1 MRLGHESLVKQLLDT
16 WTFIDLKDKE
26 GDTALIFSVKKERSN
41 ITKILLQ
48 RGASINAQNTSGVT
62 PLICAVKVQNKDLIS
77 LLFES
82 GASPDIQD
90 NYGDTA
96 LIKAVNRDDVG
107 LVSFL
112 LDRGSSPIIENEDGF
127 SAYQSISNTENG
139 RMLRQ
144 IFITRF
150 PSIVYY
156 YKDKTN
162 RIMLAHA
169 IEAEGISE
177 AILYRKPVTR
187 SAGKFPLPKILSIDL
202 EGCFLENILEN
213 MLLNHSGSR

>member
-1 MRLGHESLVKQLLDT
+1 
-16 WTFIDLKDKE
+16 
-26 GDTALIFSVKKERSN
+26 
-41 ITKILLQ
+41 
-48 RGASINAQNTSGVT
+48 
-62 PLICAVKVQNKDLIS
+62 
-77 LLFES
+77 
-82 GASPDIQD
+82 
-90 NYGDTA
+90 
-96 LIKAVNRDDVG
+96 
-107 LVSFL
+107 
-112 LDRGSSPIIENEDGF
+112 
-127 SAYQSISNTENG
+127 
-139 RMLRQ
+139 RQ

-213 MLLNHSGSR
+213 MLLNHDLILKKISIGFLHQIIEKLQAKYQNYFLYKQKQQQFTKNGGQTSRYLFHLVS